1 MLPLLSITEI
11 ENNITKLPGWQLDG
25 NAIKKEWVF
34 KDFSE
39 AMIFMNNVAEIAEK
53 NNHHPEIF
61 NVYNR
66 VSIRFYTHDSGGL
79 TELDFTVAADI
90 DHIK

>member
-1 MLPLLSITEI
+1 MLRLLNNIEI
-11 ENNITKLPGWQLDG
+11 ESNISRLSGWQLDG

-34 KDFSE
+34 KDFSD
-39 AMIFMNNVAEIAEK
+39 AMIFLNNVAEIAEK

-66 VSIRFYTHDSGGL
+66 VSLRFYTHDSGGL